1 MYIKRFK
8 GTQLPAVVRQVRE
21 ELGPEAVILHT
32 KTSRSRGLLRF
43 LHGAAVEVMAAVDD
57 STAPL
62 RSSPARSAEPRA
74 AMASPPSRDTLAAEV
89 TELRNL
95 LIRLGGARALAPAL
109 APLYARLVDN
119 GVDER
124 LAFQILETIPPIDGE
139 GRASPEEFGRAVEE
153 RATALIRDGG
163 ARNAPGPGI
172 VAFVG
177 PTGVGKTTT
186 LSKLA
191 ARARL
196 AGLMTDIVSLDGVSL
211 GAAGHLEALSA
222 ILGMR
227 ATLALTP
234 TEVAG
239 AVGRRGGRGLVLLDT
254 PGLGPR
260 DHAGIAALA
269 TLLAS
274 ARPTEVHLV
283 LSATTKIDDARAA
296 ARAFAALGVT
306 HLLLTK
312 LDETATY
319 GSLLT
324 VSAEIHLPLSYL
336 AMGREVP
343 NDIRPATAQDLARL
357 AVRGDHEPWIA
368 TN

>member
-1 MYIKRFK
+1 MHIKRFK
-8 GTQLPAVVRQVRE
+8 GKQLPAVVRQVRE

-43 LHGAAVEVMAAVDD
+43 LHGTAVEVMAAVDD
-57 STAPL
+57 STAPPPRL
-62 RSSPARSAEPRA
+62 LSARPAGPRA
-74 AMASPPSRDTLAAEV
+74 AMTSPPSRDTFAAEV

-95 LIRLGGARALAPAL
+95 LIRLAGAYALAPAL

-119 GVDER
+119 GVDAR
-124 LAFQILETIPPIDGE
+124 LAFQILEATPLIDGE
-139 GRASPEEFGRAVEE
+139 GRASAEALGRAVEE
-153 RATALIRDGG
+153 RATALLRDGG
-163 ARNAPGPGI
+163 ARNTPAPGI

-191 ARARL
+191 ARGRL
-196 AGLMTDIVSLDGVSL
+196 AGLITDIVSLDGVSL

-222 ILGMR
+222 ILGVR

-234 TEVAG
+234 TEVA
-239 AVGRRGGRGLVLLDT
+239 AAIGRGGGRGLVLLDT

-260 DHAGIAALA
+260 DHAGIASLA
-269 TLLAS
+269 TLLAP

-296 ARAFAALGVT
+296 AQAFAALGIT

-312 LDETATY
+312 LDETTTY

-324 VSAEIHLPLSYL
+324 VSAEMHLPLSYL

-357 AVRGDHEPWIA
+357 AVRGDHEP
-368 TN
+368 